1 MVAGPALQAG
11 HVGLSAEQAEED
23 EGQHGGVGV
32 ADAAGLAGVVDL
44 GEGVEQR
51 GDGSRHP

>member
-1 MVAGPALQAG
+1 
-11 HVGLSAEQAEED
+11 
-23 EGQHGGVGV
+23 V